1 MLGVM
6 NLFSIPLHP
15 LLVHAAVA
23 LVPAAA
29 LLAVAFVLRPDGR
42 WLLRWPTAVTQAA
55 SVVALFAARVTGEGL
70 MHQVMR
76 TVTGHQRQLIE
87 THDHWAGALTVAT
100 LGLAASSLLACWI
113 LPSTSAL
120 VSGRGARTARNP
132 RLATPTTWLV
142 LLFALATLLTV
153 VGTGHAGAVAT
164 WSA

>member
-6 NLFSIPLHP
+6 NLFSIPLH
-15 LLVHAAVA
+15 
-23 LVPAAA
+23 
-29 LLAVAFVLRPDGR
+29 
-42 WLLRWPTAVTQAA
+42 
-55 SVVALFAARVTGEGL
+55 
-70 MHQVMR
+70 QVMR
-76 TVTGHQRQLIE
+76 TAIGHRRQLIE
-87 THDHWAGALTVAT
+87 THDHWVGALTVAT

-120 VSGRGARTARNP
+120 VSGRGARRARQP

-142 LLFALATLLTV
+142 LLFAVATQVTV